1 MHCINWN
8 KLTEKGSVEV
18 VEQEEKRKAVEA
30 LLADCSEE
38 HLWACIVAFQGEP
51 LRTMSG
57 LPYSYTLK
65 EGKHGGLTK
74 ELWVDRRENSK
85 SITWSS
91 VRMAFQNVL
100 KMKESLSEGEK
111 PYVKRPKALGDI
123 RGISYIY
130 PLFDRFGL
138 IETDPDKNGKNGIQL
153 CLPLEET
160 SVHNE
165 AEANTE
171 GETT

>member
-1 MHCINWN
+1 MEQD
-8 KLTEKGSVEV
+8 EKQTAVAELLEDFLE
-18 VEQEEKRKAVEA
+18 EQ
-30 LLADCSEE
+30 
-38 HLWACIVAFQGEP
+38 LWACIVAFQGEP

-91 VRMAFQNVL
+91 IRMAFRNVL
-100 KMKESLSEGEK
+100 KMKEGLAEGEK

-123 RGISYIY
+123 RGVSYIY

-138 IETDPDKNGKNGIQL
+138 IETGAGKRSDAEQGVQL
-153 CLPLEET
+153 CLQLEEM
-160 SVHNE
+160 
-165 AEANTE
+165 TE
-171 GETT
+171 GEPT

>member
-1 MHCINWN
+1 MEYKENG
-8 KLTEKGSVEV
+8 K
-18 VEQEEKRKAVEA
+18 EQAVAA
-30 LLADCSEE
+30 LLSDFSEE
-38 HLWACIVAFQGEP
+38 HLWDCIVAFQGEP
-51 LRTMSG
+51 LQTMSG

-65 EGKHGGLTK
+65 TGRNGELTR

-100 KMKESLSEGEK
+100 KMKESLPKGKK

-123 RGISYIY
+123 RGVSYIY

-138 IETDPDKNGKNGIQL
+138 IET
-153 CLPLEET
+153 
-160 SVHNE
+160 
-165 AEANTE
+165 E